1 MLKHVAKH
9 NQKKAVIIF
18 REVPGDDHMALV
30 AYSDLLPRLVHD
42 EVMKVLES
50 PAGQQAENLADAL
63 FRNIMADGRNTLE
76 VMHRE
81 GFIKKVPTN
90 QVIVTPDSKNNVRL
104 DELNGILNE
113 MKKGDEAIKRLQ
125 ELDSG
130 AGMTGK
136 MNKNRKMEPREVGA
150 SPASRGPANVDTN
163 LDASSYSALTEGVLS
178 DVDLAAQ
185 RLKQAE
191 QMKAQAQQLLAEA
204 QRLALEAAELTPGL
218 ESNVKTTKKTKVK
231 AH

>member
-9 NQKKAVIIF
+9 NQKKAVIVF
-18 REVPGDDHMALV
+18 REVPGDEHMCLV

-50 PAGQQAENLADAL
+50 PSGQQAENLADAL

-76 VMHRE
+76 VLHKE
-81 GFIKKVPTN
+81 QFIKKVPTN

-104 DELNGILNE
+104 DELNSILNE
-113 MKKGDEAIKRLQ
+113 MKQGEQAIKRLQ

-130 AGMTGK
+130 AGMSGK
-136 MNKNRKMEPREVGA
+136 MNKNRKIDPREVGA
-150 SPASRGPANVDTN
+150 PANSRSTPATVPQSIPTDQ
-163 LDASSYSALTEGVLS
+163 VLS
-178 DVDLAAQ
+178 DADLAQQ
-185 RLKQAE
+185 RLTQAE
-191 QMKAQAQQLLAEA
+191 QMQLQAKQLLAESA
-204 QRLALEAAELTPGL
+204 RLVEEAAQLNPGL
-218 ESNVKTTKKTKVK
+218 KVNGKKTTSKKAKVA